1 MSSMPGMTTGHLFII
16 SGPSGSGKT
25 TIRKAILKR
34 YPQLR
39 YSVSCTTRPK
49 RKDETEGV
57 DYFFIEPSE
66 FRQRISSGQW
76 AEWAEVHGN
85 FYGTS
90 DMFLRDALE
99 NRTDVLLDIDV
110 QGARQI
116 LRRYPESVTI
126 FILPPDLETL
136 KKRLESRASDSRE
149 TIFRRLRDAERE
161 LAHQESYRYRVVNDS
176 LEDAI
181 DRVAGIIESVKKG
194 CPG

>member
-1 MSSMPGMTTGHLFII
+1 MTTGHLFII